1 MHTKKSGGAKKYGR
15 NKTKCEVYKML
26 GKHKTSHI
34 RKIKKHLDVYGMN
47 DKQALEAL
55 GRYEKLR

>member
-26 GKHKTSHI
+26 GRHKASHI
-34 RKIKKHLDVYGMN
+34 KRIRKHLAVYGRN
-47 DKQALEAL
+47 DKQALNAL
-55 GRYEKLR
+55 DRYEKSR